1 LESELVE
8 EKMKSKSF
16 VIVAALLLAAA
27 CSTNTTMTSSSTMPG
42 MNGMTWS
49 DADIAAIVSN
59 ANQGEIDEGQVAT
72 TSASSDDVR
81 AFARMMVTD
90 HSNALNQAKSLLSRN
105 NITPNMNNDIANTL
119 QNGAN
124 QTVTALRTYTGN
136 DFDRQYMQS
145 QVDAHQWLLQTLDST
160 LIPGASNRQLRD
172 FLKTQRTAVAA
183 HLDRAR
189 QIQTSMR

>member
-1 LESELVE
+1 
-8 EKMKSKSF
+8 MKSKYHVF
-16 VIVAALLLAAA
+16 TAALLLAAA

-49 DADIAAIVSN
+49 DADVAAIVSN

-90 HSNALNQAKSLLSRN
+90 HTTALNQAKSLLSRN
-105 NITPNMNNDIANTL
+105 NINPNLSNDIANTL
-119 QNGAN
+119 QSGAN
-124 QTVTALRTYTGN
+124 QTVSALRMYTGN
-136 DFDRQYMQS
+136 DFDRQYIQS
-145 QVDAHQWLLQTLDST
+145 QIDAHQWLLTTLDNT
-160 LIPGASNRQLRD
+160 LIPSTSNRQFRD
-172 FLKTQRTAVAA
+172 FLKTQRTTVAA

-189 QIQTSMR
+189 QIQSNLR